1 MAGQKVL
8 SIFIVAIESVR
19 GLYNVREICHGPR
32 VVAIA
37 LGAEDYR
44 ADLRTGKHK
53 PAVELLFA
61 RQNNSS
67 CSTRSRYPRNL
78 TL

>member
-1 MAGQKVL
+1 MFVKSAT
-8 SIFIVAIESVR
+8 A
-19 GLYNVREICHGPR
+19 PR

-53 PAVELLFA
+53 PVVELLFA
-61 RQNNSS
+61 VKQSFTQHVKQVS
-67 CSTRSRYPRNL
+67 E
-78 TL
+78 